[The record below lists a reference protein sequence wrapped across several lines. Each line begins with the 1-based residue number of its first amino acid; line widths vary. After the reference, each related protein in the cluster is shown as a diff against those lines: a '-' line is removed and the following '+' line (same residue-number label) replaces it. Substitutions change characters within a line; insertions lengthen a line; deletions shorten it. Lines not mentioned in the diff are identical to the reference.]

1 MDFDLI
7 EAMRLSLGSS
17 EFRDHIDA
25 IECLLFQ
32 LKRKVSVLSQL
43 DFAAE

>member
-7 EAMRLSLGSS
+7 EAMRLCIDHSD
-17 EFRDHIDA
+17 FRDHIDA

-32 LKRKVSVLSQL
+32 LKRKVSLLTQL
-43 DFAAE
+43 DYPAK